1 MNERFLPDEYFDLI
15 PGQPEDP
22 SPQDPVRRDDRKT
35 VDRNV
40 IVNGYEDGR
49 MEVIFYR
56 NTFKVP
62 KSGTVEGMEH
72 PRRFI
77 ELQLDPNNKQKTL
90 IPLFESTKIRDLEK
104 TIFQSSKRA
113 CDNFYGYALA
123 NKWDYFATLTFSC
136 EMVDRYDDEAVKF
149 VWVAF
154 RRALQSFD
162 PRIRILAVPE
172 RHEDNALHFHVLL
185 GTSQV
190 FPIVYYDREI
200 PDTFDKQGRYA
211 YLPKSKYRH
220 FLVPYINKGRQSFSK
235 SGAPLFCMSSY
246 TWGRNSW
253 AILDPNLPDYI
264 VANYLAKYLTK
275 QSGIGYNKKRYYRTN
290 NLKFKNKGVF
300 LYDADELERDMFF
313 FGLRPYKSTA
323 KFVVFRNFN
332 VDPDNKG
339 K

>member
-1 MNERFLPDEYFDLI
+1 MDDRFLKEYPEL
-15 PGQPEDP
+15 PEDP
-22 SPQDPVRRDDRKT
+22 SPRQEPLRPESKYVE
-35 VDRNV
+35 RNV
-40 IVNGYEDGR
+40 IVNSYEDGR
-49 MEVIFYR
+49 MEVIYYNR
-56 NTFKVP
+56 TFKVP
-62 KSGTVEGMEH
+62 LTGTVEGMDH
-72 PRRFI
+72 PRRFM

-90 IPLFESTKIRDLEK
+90 IPLLESTRIHDLER

-123 NKWDYFATLTFSC
+123 NNWDYFATLTFSC
-136 EMVDRYDDEAVKF
+136 EMVDRYDDDAVKY

-162 PRIRILAVPE
+162 PKIRILAVPE
-172 RHEDNALHFHVLL
+172 RHKDNALHFHALL
-185 GTSQV
+185 GASQV
-190 FPIVYYDREI
+190 FPIVYYDRAI
-200 PDTFDKQGRYA
+200 TDTFDDKGRYT
-211 YLPKSKYRH
+211 YLPRSKARH
-220 FLVPYINKGRQSFSK
+220 FFVPYINKGRQSFSK

-246 TWGRNSW
+246 VWGRNSW

-300 LYDADELERDMFF
+300 LYDPEELERDMFF
-313 FGLRPYKSTA
+313 FGLKPYKATD
-323 KFVVFRNFN
+323 KFVIFRNFN
-332 VDPDNKG
+332 VDPVEDKD